1 MAKEVIS
8 KRNFIHANIIEE
20 LNAKYPLYSEKNGV
34 AYSRDLKYI
43 TFEPSVDFDAN
54 IIALDVSVGFGVFNV
69 IVYFAEE
76 MMKGGYKTRVDGH
89 NLERHC
95 LTCSGKYG
103 VPADKVRKIVESLV
117 NCNYFFKIADESYQY
132 YTTCQAVYNYE
143 RCMNTRLENRK
154 RKEKS
159 REKFKQLEQAQ
170 NMLPAP
176 PPPLPLPEYPPQNQE
191 YGYPA
196 VCNQEYNYPCT
207 CSEEY
212 DALDEIEEEL
222 AWRQQNGLDSVCDEY
237 EPPDPIGMM
246 MQEEMAILAQQGISL
261 DSDAYDPPDP
271 VGDMIQEEREWQVQH
286 GLSCDDAMPDDFNFL
301 IPYSDEIAN

>member
-54 IIALDVSVGFGVFNV
+54 IVALDVQIGFGVFNV

-95 LTCSGKYG
+95 LTCAGKYG
-103 VPADKVRKIVESLV
+103 VPVDKVRKIVESLE
-117 NCNYFFKIADESYQY
+117 NCNYFFRIADETYQY
-132 YTTCQAVYNYE
+132 ITTCQAVYDYE

-159 REKFKQLEQAQ
+159 REKFKQIVQTQ
-170 NMLPAP
+170 NMLSATPL
-176 PPPLPLPEYPPQNQE
+176 PLPLPEYSPQNQE
-191 YGYPA
+191 YGYP
-196 VCNQEYNYPCT
+196 VVYNQESGYPATYN
-207 CSEEY
+207 EE
-212 DALDEIEEEL
+212 LDILEDFERQYLEEER
-222 AWRQQNGLDSVCDEY
+222 WRDENGLNPPMPCYDEHGEDNEMYDSQPPESDIVFDEALLR
-237 EPPDPIGMM
+237 
-246 MQEEMAILAQQGISL
+246 QMAEQN
-261 DSDAYDPPDP
+261 D
-271 VGDMIQEEREWQVQH
+271 
-286 GLSCDDAMPDDFNFL
+286 
-301 IPYSDEIAN
+301 